1 MNNKKIYLQIYFFYV
16 IIYYIN
22 KKGRKNMNQIL
33 SSGNG
38 NRSRRPHRT
47 GSDILDMKKIIIIF
61 SIIILVFAM
70 IIIIAKIFGMA
81 KERNQKKNINIA
93 NLNRPNISVEE
104 KDNKAIIN
112 ISYDDGLNK
121 VAYWWNEETVNEI
134 NMNGST
140 KVTKTLDIPSGD
152 YNVLHLKAT
161 ALDNSYNEL
170 EQEFKVGDYDPDKP
184 TIDIFEIQQEG
195 EIIVD
200 PNNPEEESVRNENV
214 KLKIIARSNKGMK
227 NIIYHWEK
235 ENGEITEEIV
245 TEPDTENQKEL
256 ITITQAER
264 GKNRLFITATDLE
277 GGVRTKEKVFKGIS
291 KPTFEYVVYQTESG
305 NILNIKVKHDSGF
318 KKVIIKINGQEF
330 VYDENNPEYK
340 LSTTNLE
347 MNINIEQ
354 GEYSVEVSAYTQE
367 MPSKEFKDD
376 PKYVKI

>member
-1 MNNKKIYLQIYFFYV
+1 MNNKKIYLQICFFYV

-291 KPTFEYVVYQTESG
+291 KPTFE
-305 NILNIKVKHDSGF
+305 
-318 KKVIIKINGQEF
+318 
-330 VYDENNPEYK
+330 
-340 LSTTNLE
+340 
-347 MNINIEQ
+347 
-354 GEYSVEVSAYTQE
+354 
-367 MPSKEFKDD
+367 
-376 PKYVKI
+376 